1 MIISDLVEISASR
14 SSSRLA
20 QGYLICLIATTLW
33 STTGVLIRYL
43 TENYQL
49 PSLVLAFWRDLF
61 VALVLAT
68 VIGLVSPAR
77 LKADRKHIPFFILY
91 GFILAVFNS
100 MWTFSVAL
108 NGAAV
113 STVLAYGSAA
123 FTALLG
129 WKFLRESLGPVKI
142 IAVILSLT
150 GCALVSGAY
159 DPAAWR
165 VNPWGI
171 FMGLI
176 SGLLFACYSMMGKA
190 SANRDIFPWT
200 AMVYSFAAA
209 AGFILIF
216 NLVSAIGTGTRLLPH
231 LFWLGTSVAGWG
243 VLFLLAAGPTIG
255 GFGLYTVSLGYLPAS
270 VANLIATLEPAMTA
284 ILAYFFLGEQLSGA
298 QLAGGG
304 LILSGVV
311 LLRVLEERVHKEEP
325 IGAV

>member
-1 MIISDLVEISASR
+1 MIISDLVEIPFSR

-20 QGYLICLIATTLW
+20 QGYIICLVATTLW

-43 TENYQL
+43 TETYHL

-61 VALVLAT
+61 VALVLAV
-68 VIGLVSPAR
+68 VIAMVSPSR
-77 LKADRKHIPFFILY
+77 LKVDRKLIPFFVLY
-91 GFILAVFNS
+91 GFILAIFNS

-129 WKFLRESLGPVKI
+129 WKILRESLGPVKI
-142 IAVILSLT
+142 SAVILSLT
-150 GCALVSGAY
+150 GCALVSGAFN
-159 DPAAWR
+159 PAAWK

-171 FMGLI
+171 GVGLV
-176 SGLLFACYSMMGKA
+176 SGLLFACYSLMGKA

-216 NLVSAIGTGTRLLPH
+216 NFASAVATGTGLLPN
-231 LFWLGTSVAGWG
+231 LLWLGSSTAGWA

-284 ILAYFFLGEQLSGA
+284 VLAYFFLSEQLSGS

-311 LLRVLEERVHKEEP
+311 LLRLLEERVHKEEP
-325 IGAV
+325 IGAI